1 MKKTRTA
8 NLHHL
13 YHEPLPENLKLTP
26 KVEVDNVHQRQT
38 TDVYE
43 HALTITAWQQIY
55 DQLHPGKFHG
65 EFTEIL
71 LDDIQVFREYT
82 GLALRQSCLVWP
94 NSFWFGIPA
103 TRGQQ
108 GFIGSRCLGSAEIAT
123 RPGGTEF
130 ELSAPDDYD
139 PGRGAFLKMSSPGRL
154 TIITRIGYY
163 ICCVAS
169 RRWK

>member
-71 LDDIQVFREYT
+71 LDDIQVFVNTLVWRCVSRAWSGRT
-82 GLALRQSCLVWP
+82 RSGLAFRRRAVSRDLSVRNVWEAQKLRRARVEPSL
-94 NSFWFGIPA
+94 N
-103 TRGQQ
+103 
-108 GFIGSRCLGSAEIAT
+108 
-123 RPGGTEF
+123 
-130 ELSAPDDYD
+130 
-139 PGRGAFLKMSSPGRL
+139 
-154 TIITRIGYY
+154 
-163 ICCVAS
+163 
-169 RRWK
+169 

>member
-1 MKKTRTA
+1 MKKNRTA

-13 YHEPLPENLKLTP
+13 YHEVLPEDVKLTP
-26 KVEVDNVHQRQT
+26 KVEVDNVHQRRT

-94 NSFWFGIPA
+94 NSFWLAARTGFPWDALLPDEHRAYCA
-103 TRGQQ
+103 TDYG
-108 GFIGSRCLGSAEIAT
+108 A
-123 RPGGTEF
+123 
-130 ELSAPDDYD
+130 DDV
-139 PGRGAFLKMSSPGRL
+139 R
-154 TIITRIGYY
+154 
-163 ICCVAS
+163 
-169 RRWK
+169 

>member
-82 GLALRQSCLVWP
+82 GLALRQSGLAFRRRAVSRDLSVRNVWE
-94 NSFWFGIPA
+94 A
-103 TRGQQ
+103 QKLR
-108 GFIGSRCLGSAEIAT
+108 RALA
-123 RPGGTEF
+123 
-130 ELSAPDDYD
+130 APSLNYV
-139 PGRGAFLKMSSPGRL
+139 RR
-154 TIITRIGYY
+154 TITRSW
-163 ICCVAS
+163 A
-169 RRWK
+169 

>member
-43 HALTITAWQQIY
+43 HALTITAAA
-55 DQLHPGKFHG
+55 DLRSAASGKFHG

-71 LDDIQVFREYT
+71 LDDIQVFVNTLVWRCVSRA
-82 GLALRQSCLVWP
+82 GLAELVLVWH
-94 NSFWFGIPA
+94 SGDA
-103 TRGQQ
+103 R
-108 GFIGSRCLGSAEIAT
+108 
-123 RPGGTEF
+123 
-130 ELSAPDDYD
+130 
-139 PGRGAFLKMSSPGRL
+139 
-154 TIITRIGYY
+154 
-163 ICCVAS
+163 
-169 RRWK
+169 